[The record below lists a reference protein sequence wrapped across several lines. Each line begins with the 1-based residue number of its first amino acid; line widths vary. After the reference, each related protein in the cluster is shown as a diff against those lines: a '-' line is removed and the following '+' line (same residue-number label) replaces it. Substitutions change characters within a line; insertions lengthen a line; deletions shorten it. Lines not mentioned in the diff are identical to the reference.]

1 MTTIIGLQHSN
12 GATLG
17 YDSLCGGDEK
27 YEEETPKVF
36 ANNGIVYGVSGPL
49 TLANVIRHSDLPDP
63 HLGDCDWDVDHWVNA
78 TLVPAILD
86 ALERR
91 KVLKFEDG
99 KPDLEG
105 AILVVVLGRLY
116 EIDFDTSVSRRTDGR
131 HAIGTGA
138 PYALGA
144 LAAGASLR
152 EAIEVAASFDVNTG
166 GSISVAMA
174 DELLNP
180 LIADYSQERI
190 TA

>member
-12 GATLG
+12 GVTLG

-27 YEEETPKVF
+27 YEEEAPKVF
-36 ANNGIVYGVSGPL
+36 AKNGIVYGISGPL
-49 TLANVIRHSDLPDP
+49 TLANVLRHSYLPELP
-63 HLGDCDWDVDHWVNA
+63 KHKRDWKLDGWVNNV
-78 TLVPAILD
+78 LVSAILS

-105 AILVVVLGRLY
+105 AILVVVRGRLY
-116 EIDFDTSVSRRTDGR
+116 EIDFDTSVSRRTDGQ
-131 HAIGTGA
+131 HAIGSGA

-152 EAIEVAASFDVNTG
+152 EAIEVAASFDVSTG
-166 GSISVAMA
+166 GTISVATA

-180 LIADYSQERI
+180 PIVDYPGRE
-190 TA
+190 AA